1 MSSKRRLIVAGLTV
15 ILMAGLGA
23 CGGEGG
29 QDDNPWQD
37 SKVSGDSAGDQ
48 YDEGTDEGVDDAPP
62 TVSGLRNAV
71 RHLPRKTTKAT
82 RPHTVRKCT
91 TSSKSGKSGK
101 SGRSTRTCKTVR
113 SGTETY
119 TRVVRQELWCVSL
132 DDVNGDTS
140 KDAVWYE
147 VTSATYD
154 EAVAAEH
161 HAPLSFAPKTTT
173 PGCTP

>member
-1 MSSKRRLIVAGLTV
+1 MSSKRRLMVAALTV
-15 ILMAGLGA
+15 VLMTGLGA
-23 CGGEGG
+23 CGGGGGGG
-29 QDDNPWQD
+29 QDADPWQD

-71 RHLPRKTTKAT
+71 RHLPRRTTKAT

-91 TSSKSGKSGK
+91 TSSKSGK

-132 DDVNGDTS
+132 DDVNGDKS

-154 EAVAAEH
+154 EAVAAEPH
-161 HAPLSFAPKTTT
+161 TPLSFTPRTTT
-173 PGCTP
+173 PGCNP

>member
-1 MSSKRRLIVAGLTV
+1 MSSKRRLMVAALTV
-15 ILMAGLGA
+15 VLMTGLGA
-23 CGGEGG
+23 CGGGGGGG
-29 QDDNPWQD
+29 QDADPWQD

-71 RHLPRKTTKAT
+71 RHLPRRTTKAT

-91 TSSKSGKSGK
+91 TSSKSGK

-154 EAVAAEH
+154 EAVAAEPH
-161 HAPLSFAPKTTT
+161 TPLSFTPRTTT
-173 PGCTP
+173 PGCNP